1 MDYLKNH
8 ICNHTAQLVSP
19 PIEFGFKFDWNV
31 NAEVTDVVS
40 ESQWNYSSLG
50 RYERIQKVYDVL
62 SGKPQIDEVKEAEI
76 IKKVNSLNVPRGQP
90 SMAENIWQESI
101 NRKTADQVY
110 QKSVKTS
117 TIPNSQASVTNENN
131 EPEPVNLNSDL
142 VEAFDGPKTPQIE
155 EVN

>member
-1 MDYLKNH
+1 M
-8 ICNHTAQLVSP
+8 
-19 PIEFGFKFDWNV
+19 
-31 NAEVTDVVS
+31 
-40 ESQWNYSSLG
+40 
-50 RYERIQKVYDVL
+50 
-62 SGKPQIDEVKEAEI
+62 
-76 IKKVNSLNVPRGQP
+76 
-90 SMAENIWQESI
+90 
-101 NRKTADQVY
+101 ADQVY